1 MTHLNDSLLSTQLI
15 KTVISQLTIDWRGIH
30 GITHWARVLH
40 IGLYLA
46 KMNGANP
53 KVVQLF
59 ALFHDSKRMTEG
71 GDPDH
76 GPRAAQFVM
85 SLHERLFK
93 LGGNE
98 LHLLVEACRNHTSS
112 ADHENMTVKT
122 CFDAD
127 RLDLGR
133 VGIRPDKLL
142 LCTKEA
148 KQAETISWAYRQSLR
163 KAPPHNVLTTFYQEN
178 SL

>member
-15 KTVISQLTIDWRGIH
+15 KTVMSQLAIDWRGIH

-40 IGLYLA
+40 IGMHLA
-46 KMNGANP
+46 KKNGANS

-71 GDPDH
+71 SDPDH
-76 GPRAAQFVM
+76 GPRAAQFALN
-85 SLHERLFK
+85 LHEMFFK

-98 LHLLVEACRNHTSS
+98 LHLLVEACRKHTSS

-142 LCTKEA
+142 LCTDEA
-148 KQAETISWAYRQSLR
+148 KQAETISWAYRQSLG
-163 KAPPHNVLTTFYQEN
+163 KALPHNVLTTFYQEN
-178 SL
+178 IV